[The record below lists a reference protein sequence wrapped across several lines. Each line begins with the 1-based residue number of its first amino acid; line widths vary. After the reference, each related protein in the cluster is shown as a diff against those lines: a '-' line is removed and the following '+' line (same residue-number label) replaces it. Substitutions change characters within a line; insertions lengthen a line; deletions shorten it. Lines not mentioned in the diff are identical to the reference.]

1 LASRA
6 TWRIS
11 QFTRVWYTV
20 YGGEELEVIHRWE
33 VNSLAV
39 AAEGMKEGKDGMLWI
54 NDNTQTLE
62 TQKEV
67 LIVNSNPD
75 ASIMGGIAL

>member
-1 LASRA
+1 
-6 TWRIS
+6 
-11 QFTRVWYTV
+11 
-20 YGGEELEVIHRWE
+20 